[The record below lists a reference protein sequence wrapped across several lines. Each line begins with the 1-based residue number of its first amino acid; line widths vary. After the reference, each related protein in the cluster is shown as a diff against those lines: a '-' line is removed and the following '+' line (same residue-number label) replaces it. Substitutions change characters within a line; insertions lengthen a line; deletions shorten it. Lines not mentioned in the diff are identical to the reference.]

1 MGIRMAELEVVIS
14 RQSNGVVMYPNKSI
28 TVVAMDTYILAMGST
43 LILCLLVKLH
53 FIPMSA

>member
-28 TVVAMDTYILAMGST
+28 TVAMDTYILAMGST
-43 LILCLLVKLH
+43 LILCLLVKLQ